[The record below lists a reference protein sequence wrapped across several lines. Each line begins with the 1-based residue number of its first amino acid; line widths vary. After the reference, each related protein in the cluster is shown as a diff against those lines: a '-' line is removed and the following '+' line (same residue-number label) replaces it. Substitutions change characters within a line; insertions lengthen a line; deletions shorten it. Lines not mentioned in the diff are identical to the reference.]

1 MGSRVNDVACRRHG
15 LHEGVARSAGS
26 ERKAVCRGHAVFV
39 GGDVGDDVTR
49 LVRERAVV
57 ADDVGRGHDV
67 KLRPGE
73 GDTRPQVGLANGRGA
88 HGKRVLGLGLC
99 PDDGRLLV
107 LPANRE
113 LVRSLVQD
121 KALRCE
127 GLHKGVACLARA
139 QGQPLDRGL
148 ALLVGGHVG
157 HDLACHGLDGPV
169 RGDDVLLRHHF
180 ELGSRQWRPALRR
193 LGQLG

>member
-1 MGSRVNDVACRRHG
+1 M
-15 LHEGVARSAGS
+15 
-26 ERKAVCRGHAVFV
+26 
-39 GGDVGDDVTR
+39 GDDVTR

-57 ADDVGRGHDV
+57 VDDVGRGHDV

-73 GDTRPQVGLANGRGA
+73 GGTRPQVGLTNGRGA
-88 HGKRVLGLGLC
+88 NGNRVLGLGLC

-107 LPANRE
+107 LPGNRE

-127 GLHKGVACLARA
+127 GLHKGVAGLARA
-139 QGQPLDRGL
+139 QGKALDRGL

-157 HDLACHGLDGPV
+157 HDLTCHGLDGPV
-169 RGDDVLLRHHF
+169 RRNDVLLGDDV
-180 ELGSRQWRPALRR
+180 ELGAL
-193 LGQLG
+193 